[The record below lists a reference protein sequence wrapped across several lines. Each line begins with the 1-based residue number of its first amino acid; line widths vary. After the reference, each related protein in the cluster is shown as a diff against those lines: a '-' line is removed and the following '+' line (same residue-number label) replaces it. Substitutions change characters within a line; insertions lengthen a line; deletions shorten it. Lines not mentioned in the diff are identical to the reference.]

1 MDTIFG
7 NNFRFIATRYEE
19 WQAGLCISK
28 GMSDAEIV
36 AEVIDGETIR
46 FKIEDADD
54 LNIVNDFSFE
64 LLGNNSEALP
74 DRVQYIHS
82 TMDYDP
88 AVPIVCNIFFKDNKV
103 DYIRFAMTNP
113 DRLIEFYGHL
123 TEVSQ
128 PQRLKPQ
135 SEPDYSQTTA
145 ESIIRELKSYGM
157 YQTDAILERAVKLY
171 NANCA
176 SQEESGIR
184 LVIES
189 LKLFVIVYKMV
200 LAEQEES
207 GKILP
212 LMPKV
217 IMFLSLA
224 NHTIANFDRAYK
236 LAKLGLD
243 YIREVQENSAIIGL
257 PDEFFGA
264 DKMYEVIDYIE
275 DNLDES
281 MYSEEG
287 YEEVDPC
294 IIETDTIDRYF
305 QGQLD
310 DVLSKDYIKRISDR
324 IDRDIDFINQY
335 ARSKGITETVPLAK
349 IFMAFRVPLAYYWEY
364 AGYGSPR
371 DLNLTSDDLM
381 SLFNYV
387 NDPLKPMN
395 LALQSLEADNPLGA
409 VDKEICS
416 ILIPAYKA
424 IIDKIQN
431 ENP

>member
-7 NNFRFIATRYEE
+7 NNFRFIATRFEE
-19 WQAGLCISK
+19 WQAGKCIRK

-46 FKIEDADD
+46 FKIDDADD
-54 LNIVNDFSFE
+54 LNILKDFSFE
-64 LLGNNSEALP
+64 LLGSEALP

-82 TMDYDP
+82 TMDFDP
-88 AVPIVCNIFFKDNKV
+88 VIPIVCHIFHKDNKV

-128 PQRLKPQ
+128 PQRLEAK
-135 SEPDYSQTTA
+135 SAPDYSQTTA
-145 ESIIRELKSYGM
+145 ESIIKELKSYGM
-157 YQTDAILERAVKLY
+157 YQTDAVLERAVNLY
-171 NANCA
+171 NANCS
-176 SQEESGIR
+176 SQEESGMR

-189 LKLFVIVYKMV
+189 LKLFVVVYK
-200 LAEQEES
+200 LLLEEQENN
-207 GKILP
+207 GRIPP

-243 YIREVQENSAIIGL
+243 YIREVQETSIIMGL

-264 DKMYEVIDYIE
+264 DKMNEVIDYIE
-275 DNLDES
+275 DNLDDS

-287 YEEVDPC
+287 YEDVDPC
-294 IIETDTIDRYF
+294 IIDTTTIDRYF
-305 QGQLD
+305 RGQLG
-310 DVLSKDYIKRISDR
+310 DVLSKDYLQRISDR
-324 IDRDIDFINQY
+324 IDQDIDFINQY
-335 ARSKGITETVPLAK
+335 ARSRGITETVPLAK
-349 IFMAFRVPLAYYWEY
+349 LFMAIRVPLAYYWEY
-364 AGYGSPR
+364 AGYGSSR
-371 DLNLTSDDLM
+371 ELNLTTDDLLA
-381 SLFNYV
+381 LFWYEE
-387 NDPLKPMN
+387 DPIGSIKMV
-395 LALQSLEADNPLGA
+395 LQSLEEDNPLGA

-416 ILIPAYKA
+416 ILIPLYKA
-424 IIDKIQN
+424 MINKL
-431 ENP
+431 EK